1 MLNSVYNLGFSLK
14 FIYKYDAMTKKKT
27 TDPIIANRQQLIDI
41 LMHKSALKQDI
52 ADDLEMVFTQLRGLI
67 EQEFMALK
75 EVITD
80 QRVRLFIKD
89 RGDHEFHV
97 YIGSDVLVF
106 NLHHNV
112 FRLPDSNPL
121 WGTSYFKSNPNNGYF
136 GTIHIYN
143 FLAESMQQNRME
155 DLGNLIARIFVNH
168 ERHFFI
174 EGKGALGYTF
184 SDPQNMLL
192 SEQLLQ
198 LIAQMAF
205 AYALQ
210 FDLYI
215 PPFEYMDNVS
225 VGQIFMMGEQLK
237 IKTAKRLGFKMSADD
252 IENS

>member
-1 MLNSVYNLGFSLK
+1 MN
-14 FIYKYDAMTKKKT
+14 KKAT
-27 TDPIIANRQQLIDI
+27 SDPIAANRQQLIDI

-52 ADDLEMVFTQLRGLI
+52 ADDLERVFDQLCTLI
-67 EQEFMALK
+67 DTELAALK
-75 EVITD
+75 EVIKD
-80 QRVRLFIKD
+80 ERVRLWVKD

-121 WGTSYFKSNPNNGYF
+121 WGTAYFKANPNNGYF

-143 FLAESMQQNRME
+143 FLAESMQQNRLD

-174 EGKGALGYTF
+174 EGKGALGATF
-184 SDPQNMLL
+184 SDPQHMLL

-237 IKTAKRLGFKMSADD
+237 LKTGKRLGFKMSSD
-252 IENS
+252 ETEFS

>member
-1 MLNSVYNLGFSLK
+1 M
-14 FIYKYDAMTKKKT
+14 KKKVASN
-27 TDPIIANRQQLIDI
+27 PLEANRQQLIDL
-41 LMHKSALKQDI
+41 LMHKSALKQDV
-52 ADDLEMVFTQLRGLI
+52 ADDLEVVFADLRKLI
-67 EQEFMALK
+67 DLEIKALK

-80 QRVRLFIKD
+80 ERVRLFIKD

-121 WGTSYFKSNPNNGYF
+121 WGTSYFKSQPNNGYF

-143 FLAESMQQNRME
+143 FLAESLQQNRL
-155 DLGNLIARIFVNH
+155 DDQGYLLARIFVNH

-174 EGKGALGYTF
+174 EGKGSLGYTF
-184 SDPQNMLL
+184 SDPQHMLL
-192 SEQLLQ
+192 SAEMLQ
-198 LIAQMAF
+198 LIAQMSF

-215 PPFEYMDNVS
+215 PPFELMDEVS
-225 VGQIFMMGEQLK
+225 VGQIYVMGEQLK
-237 IKTAKRLGFKMSADD
+237 LRTAKRLGFKMSAD
-252 IENS
+252 ESEFS

>member
-1 MLNSVYNLGFSLK
+1 M
-14 FIYKYDAMTKKKT
+14 KKKVASN
-27 TDPIIANRQQLIDI
+27 PLEANRQQLIDL
-41 LMHKSALKQDI
+41 LMHKSALKQDV
-52 ADDLEMVFTQLRGLI
+52 ADDLEVVFADLRKLI
-67 EQEFMALK
+67 DLEIKALK

-80 QRVRLFIKD
+80 ERVRLFVKD

-121 WGTSYFKSNPNNGYF
+121 WGTSYFKSQPNNGYF

-143 FLAESMQQNRME
+143 FLAESLQQNRL
-155 DLGNLIARIFVNH
+155 DDQGYLLARIFVNH

-174 EGKGALGYTF
+174 EGKGSLGYTF
-184 SDPQNMLL
+184 SDPQHMLL
-192 SEQLLQ
+192 SSEMLQ
-198 LIAQMAF
+198 LIAQMSF

-215 PPFEYMDNVS
+215 PPFELMDEVS
-225 VGQIFMMGEQLK
+225 VGQIYVMGEQLK
-237 IKTAKRLGFKMSADD
+237 LRTAKRLGFKMSTDESE
-252 IENS
+252 IS

>member
-1 MLNSVYNLGFSLK
+1 M
-14 FIYKYDAMTKKKT
+14 IKKVASN
-27 TDPIIANRQQLIDI
+27 PLEANRQQLIDL
-41 LMHKSALKQDI
+41 LMHKSALKQDV
-52 ADDLEMVFTQLRGLI
+52 ADDLEVVFADLRKLI
-67 EQEFMALK
+67 DLEIKALK

-80 QRVRLFIKD
+80 ERVRLFVKD

-121 WGTSYFKSNPNNGYF
+121 WGTSYFKSQPNNGYF

-143 FLAESMQQNRME
+143 FLAESLQQNRL
-155 DLGNLIARIFVNH
+155 DDQGYLLARIFVNH

-174 EGKGALGYTF
+174 EGKGSLGYTF
-184 SDPQNMLL
+184 SDPQHMLL
-192 SEQLLQ
+192 SSEMLQ
-198 LIAQMAF
+198 LIAQMSF

-215 PPFEYMDNVS
+215 PPFELMDEVS
-225 VGQIFMMGEQLK
+225 VGQIYVMGEQLK
-237 IKTAKRLGFKMSADD
+237 LRTAKRLGFKMSADESE
-252 IENS
+252 IS

>member
-1 MLNSVYNLGFSLK
+1 M
-14 FIYKYDAMTKKKT
+14 KKKAASN
-27 TDPIIANRQQLIDI
+27 PLEANRQQLIDL

-52 ADDLEMVFTQLRGLI
+52 ADDLEVVFDDLRKLI
-67 EQEFMALK
+67 ETEIKALK

-80 QRVRLFIKD
+80 ERVRLFIKD

-121 WGTSYFKSNPNNGYF
+121 WGTSYFKSQPNNGYF

-143 FLAESMQQNRME
+143 FLAESLQQNRL
-155 DLGNLIARIFVNH
+155 DDQGYLLARIFVNH

-174 EGKGALGYTF
+174 EGKGSLGYTF
-184 SDPQNMLL
+184 SDPQHMLL
-192 SEQLLQ
+192 SAEMLQ
-198 LIAQMAF
+198 LIAQMSF

-215 PPFEYMDNVS
+215 PPFELMDEVS
-225 VGQIFMMGEQLK
+225 VGQIYVMGEQLK
-237 IKTAKRLGFKMSADD
+237 LRTAKRLGFKMSTDEPE
-252 IENS
+252 IS

>member
-1 MLNSVYNLGFSLK
+1 M
-14 FIYKYDAMTKKKT
+14 YKYDAMKKKEIK
-27 TDPIIANRQQLIDI
+27 DPIQANRLQLID
-41 LMHKSALKQDI
+41 LLLHKSSLKQDI
-52 ADDLEMVFTQLRGLI
+52 ADDLEKVFDQLRTLI
-67 EQEFMALK
+67 DLEFKAIK
-75 EVITD
+75 EVVTD
-80 QRVRLFIKD
+80 ERVRLYIKD

-121 WGTSYFKSNPNNGYF
+121 WGTAYFKSNENNGYF

-143 FLAESMQQNRME
+143 FLAESMQQNRLDDM
-155 DLGNLIARIFVNH
+155 GNLIARIFVNH

-174 EGKGALGYTF
+174 EGKGSLGHTF
-184 SDPQNMLL
+184 NDPQSMLL

-215 PPFEYMDNVS
+215 PPFEYMDDIS

-237 IKTAKRLGFKMSADD
+237 LKTAKRLGFKMSSDD
-252 IENS
+252 TEIS